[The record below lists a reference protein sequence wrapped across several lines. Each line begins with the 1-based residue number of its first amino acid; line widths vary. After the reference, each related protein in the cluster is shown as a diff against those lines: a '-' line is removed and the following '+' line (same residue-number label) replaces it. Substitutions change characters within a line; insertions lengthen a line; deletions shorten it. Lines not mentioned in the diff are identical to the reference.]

1 MRTRLCLRGLR
12 PAAARGAR
20 RLASGG
26 GAQAESAPPRVELP
40 RERFQELLD
49 YEVTWAVLVTRE
61 GGRYV
66 RTGNVLKILFK
77 ISRKLL
83 MFQPIFC

>member
-20 RLASGG
+20 RLASGS
-26 GAQAESAPPRVELP
+26 GAPSAESAPPRVELP

-49 YEVTWAVLVTRE
+49 YEVTWAVLMT
-61 GGRYV
+61 
-66 RTGNVLKILFK
+66 
-77 ISRKLL
+77 
-83 MFQPIFC
+83 